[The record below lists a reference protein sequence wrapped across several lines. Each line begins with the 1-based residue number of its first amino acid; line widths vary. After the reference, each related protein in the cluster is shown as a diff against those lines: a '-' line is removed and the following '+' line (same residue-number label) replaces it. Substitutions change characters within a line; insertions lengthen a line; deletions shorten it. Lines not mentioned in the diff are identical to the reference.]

1 MTAET
6 SSTPNFEL
14 RLRPLRPVFLAAE
27 VEKWPKK
34 AFLAML
40 ARPLLRNGVVR
51 AHECTTILD
60 GMGEDVERVVHSARF
75 GRNPRGRTPSK
86 SA

>member
-6 SSTPNFEL
+6 SSTPDFEL

-27 VEKWPKK
+27 VEKRPKK
-34 AFLAML
+34 AFLAMF
-40 ARPLLRNGVVR
+40 ARPLLRNGFVR

-60 GMGEDVERVVHSARF
+60 GMGEDVERVVRSARS
-75 GRNPRGRTPSK
+75 GRNPRGHTPSK